1 MQIVTI
7 YQNEKNEL
15 VVNARDLHSYLEV
28 KSRFND
34 WIRIGIESCELEEN
48 LDYTHYQNEKLKLS
62 FSNDLE
68 NIPTRKKVDNLP
80 VILRGSR
87 SDQKDYLLTLDAAK
101 ELAMVN
107 RGPKSKTIRKYFIE
121 CEKQLI
127 EGKQKAELARRES
140 MTEVEILRER
150 AVLSLRLADEI
161 EQRQK
166 LNDRIDSGALFDK
179 LNLVTDSRPV
189 ISIED
194 IRQNYFLGFSNLV
207 VDQFL
212 RYINHP
218 KREMVVAGKFPKN
231 MYIEENLFEAAHRL
245 WEECEKIKT
254 KKYVELSHKSF
265 IDRKAFMPIDIAE
278 EIWGYGIING
288 N

>member
-1 MQIVTI
+1 MQIVAV

-28 KSRFND
+28 KTHFKD
-34 WIRIGIESCELEEN
+34 WIQRGIETCELEEQT
-48 LDYTHYQNEKLKLS
+48 DYYLYNNESPLFIRES
-62 FSNDLE
+62 VE
-68 NIPTRKKVDNLP
+68 KVPAQKRADNLP
-80 VILRGSR
+80 LIFKAAHNA
-87 SDQKDYLLTLDAAK
+87 QKDYILTIDAAK

-107 RGPKSKTIRKYFIE
+107 RGPKSKAIRKYFIE

-127 EGKQKAELARRES
+127 EDRQKAELARREN